1 MKSHSADFD
10 LPLLVKLIALKAV
23 TLLVSCLVVLATYL
37 YFKLELPYQELS
49 HTLCVSAFVIVL
61 WLVRLKIRVPVS
73 ELEIFVLLVSDV
85 VILSLLVD
93 QTGGSAN
100 PFTSSLLIPLALS
113 AALLRKRYSLS
124 AVLVAVL
131 VYANWTFGGDSSAH
145 MNHSNFSLHLY
156 GMWINFLISAAILFL
171 FITYA
176 MDSVRSRESQLQNAR
191 EKILRDEQLV
201 AVATLTATTAHA
213 LGSPLSTMAI
223 LVEEWERE
231 GTLDDERRVFK
242 EQLMICKKYLAGIGT
257 VSRGV
262 EVSQKVPMNVREFFI
277 ELRHYFHLLHPEENV
292 SFAIDPAAEVKNIL
306 QNRSFLMGLV
316 NLIENSLQ
324 SGGDR
329 TSVKFINSDDF
340 LKISILD
347 NGAGLSS
354 AVKNKMGKPFMSTKT
369 GGWGL
374 GVYLSNSTIEQF
386 GGEISM
392 HDGVNGG
399 TETTVDIAFNDTPGD
414 LLSL

>member
-1 MKSHSADFD
+1 MKNHSADFD
-10 LPLLVKLIALKAV
+10 QALLVKLIALKAV

-37 YFKLELPYQELS
+37 YFKLDLPYQQLS
-49 HTLCVSAFVIVL
+49 STLCVSAFVIVL

-73 ELEIFVLLVSDV
+73 EFEIFVLLVSDV

-100 PFTSSLLIPLALS
+100 PFTSSLLVPLALS

-131 VYANWTFGGDSSAH
+131 VYANWTFGGDSTEH
-145 MNHSNFSLHLY
+145 INHSNFSLHLY

-176 MDSVRSRESQLQNAR
+176 MDSVRSRETQLQQAR

-231 GTLDDERRVFK
+231 GELDDERRVFK
-242 EQLMICKKYLAGIGT
+242 EQLMICKKYLGGIGT

-262 EVSQKVPMNVREFFI
+262 EVSQQSSMSVGDFFV

-292 SFAIDPAAEVKNIL
+292 SFSLAPATEAKNIL
-306 QNRSFLMGLV
+306 QNRSFLMALV

-324 SGGDR
+324 SGGDTTLVSF
-329 TSVKFINSDDF
+329 TSSNNF
-340 LKISILD
+340 LRISILD
-347 NGAGLSS
+347 NGVGLSI
-354 AVKNKMGKPFMSTKT
+354 AVKNKMGKPFMSSKK

-392 HDGVNGG
+392 HEGVNGG
-399 TETTVDIAFNDTPGD
+399 TETTVDIAFNDAFDGVD
-414 LLSL
+414 

>member
-1 MKSHSADFD
+1 MKSNSADFD
-10 LPLLVKLIALKAV
+10 LTLLVKLIALKAV
-23 TLLVSCLVVLATYL
+23 MLLVSCLVVLATHL
-37 YFKLELPYQELS
+37 YFELELPYGQLRNI
-49 HTLCVSAFVIVL
+49 LCVSAFVVVL
-61 WLVRLKIRVPVS
+61 WLLRLKIRIPVS
-73 ELEIFVLLVSDV
+73 EFEIFVLLVSDV
-85 VILSLLVD
+85 IILSLLVD

-100 PFTSSLLIPLALS
+100 PFTSSLLVPLALS
-113 AALLRKRYSLS
+113 AALLRKPYSLS
-124 AVLVAVL
+124 AALVAVL
-131 VYANWTFGGDSSAH
+131 VYANWTFSGGSSAH

-176 MDSVRSRESQLQNAR
+176 MDSVRSRETQLQNAR

-223 LVEEWERE
+223 LVEEWERGGE
-231 GTLDDERRVFK
+231 GEGENERDDERRIFK

-262 EVSQKVPMNVREFFI
+262 DVSQQTSMSVNDFFV
-277 ELRHYFHLLHPEENV
+277 ELRNYFHLLHPEDNV
-292 SFAIDPAAEVKNIL
+292 RFSIDPTIEEKSIL
-306 QNRSFLMGLV
+306 QNRSFLMALV

-324 SGGDR
+324 SGGDS
-329 TSVKFINSDDF
+329 TSVSFVSLDDL

-347 NGAGLSS
+347 NGTGISA
-354 AVKNKMGKPFMSTKT
+354 AVKNNMGKPFVSSKK
-369 GGWGL
+369 GSWGL

-392 HDGVNGG
+392 HDGANGG
-399 TETTVDIAFNDTPGD
+399 TETTVDIAFCDTV
-414 LLSL
+414 